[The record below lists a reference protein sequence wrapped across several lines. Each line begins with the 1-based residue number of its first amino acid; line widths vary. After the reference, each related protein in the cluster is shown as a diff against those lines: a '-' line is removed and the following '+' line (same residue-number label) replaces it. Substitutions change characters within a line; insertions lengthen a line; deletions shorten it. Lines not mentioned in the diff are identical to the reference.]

1 MNSNLLENAT
11 ILLVDDSPTNLN
23 LLSSFIENCSWK
35 ILIATHGQEAIKLAE
50 VGQPDIILLDIMM
63 PGTDG
68 FETCKQLKHNPQTQD
83 IPVIF
88 MTALTDKLE
97 KVRGLSIG
105 AVDYITKP
113 FQAEEVIARL
123 KIHLQISYLTQ
134 QLLEKNQELEYRVI
148 ERTAALSQALEDL
161 KQSQMQLIQSE
172 KMSTLGH
179 LIAGVAHEINNPINF
194 IAGNLNHAS
203 IYISDLIHHLKLY
216 QTYYPHPPIL
226 IKEDA
231 ENIDL
236 NYLTEDLPKL
246 ISSMKLGTERIC
258 NISTSLRTFS
268 RSDTTAKVPF
278 NIHDGIE
285 STLLIIKHLL
295 KATDHRPEIQIA
307 KNYGQ
312 LPLVE
317 CYPGQLNQVFMNL
330 ITNAIDALNDCSVGK
345 SYQELIQYPNQITI
359 STSIV
364 SNSRAVAISIK
375 DNGTG
380 MNEDTKNCAFD
391 YLFTTKPVGKGTG
404 LGLAIS
410 RKIVEDAHHGHLSC
424 YSKLGQGSEFV
435 VEIPI
440 CEDLKVSNQ

>member
-1 MNSNLLENAT
+1 MNSNSLEDAA

-23 LLSSFIENCSWK
+23 LLSGFIENCGWK

-50 VGQPDIILLDIMM
+50 IEQPDIILLDIMM
-63 PGTDG
+63 PGKDG
-68 FETCKQLKHNPQTQD
+68 FEICKQLKSNPQTQD

-88 MTALTDKLE
+88 MTALSDKLE

-123 KIHLQISYLTQ
+123 KIHLKLSSLTQ
-134 QLLEKNQELEYRVI
+134 QLLEKNQELEDRVF
-148 ERTAALSQALEDL
+148 ERTTALSQALEDL
-161 KQSQMQLIQSE
+161 KQSQMQLVQSE

-194 IAGNLNHAS
+194 IAGNLNHAT
-203 IYISDLIHHLKLY
+203 IYVSDLIHHLKLY
-216 QTYYPHPPIL
+216 QAYYPHPPNQ
-226 IKEDA
+226 IKDDA

-236 NYLTEDLPKL
+236 NYLIEDLPKL

-278 NIHDGIE
+278 NIHDGLE

-295 KATDHRPEIQIA
+295 KATDHRPEIKII

-330 ITNAIDALNDCSVGK
+330 ITNAIDALNEFSIGK
-345 SYQELIQYPNQITI
+345 PYQELIQFPNQIII

-364 SNSRAVAISIK
+364 CNSRAVAISVK

-380 MNEDTKNCAFD
+380 MNEATKNCAFD
-391 YLFTTKPVGKGTG
+391 YLFTTKAVGKGTG

-410 RKIVEDAHHGHLSC
+410 RKIVEDTHHGRLFCHSE
-424 YSKLGQGSEFV
+424 LGQGSEFI

-440 CEDLKVSNQ
+440 CEALEVKN